1 MVDVIYGQRDKKQ
14 DKNKSSCKRRYEN
27 TCIVKKAGKIMIN
40 DSLVSVIIPVYNVEK
55 YLRRCVKSVMEQTYS
70 NIEIILINDGSTDRS
85 GEICC
90 ELEKEDERIVLVVK
104 DNNEGVSSTRNT
116 GLKMAR
122 GEYITFIDS
131 DDYVSKD
138 YIETLLHLCIK
149 NNAEISECSL
159 ISGSNDNYR
168 FDNKGNKE
176 EIFCGIEYLRN
187 MYSFSNSEGFPCK
200 LYKRYLFEG
209 IECPVGRIME
219 DVATT
224 YKVAYRAKRVV
235 YIREQLYYYFR
246 SNDSIIRSKFGLYR
260 LDGLK
265 LYEERFRFFLKIGE
279 RELYE
284 RAQQQYE
291 AVLLKWYYCVKK
303 YYPEEKI
310 TIKEMHKKICET
322 YLILKKSH
330 EIKTVVKI
338 GAFIG
343 THMPYCI
350 GMICDRLIL

>member
-1 MVDVIYGQRDKKQ
+1 M
-14 DKNKSSCKRRYEN
+14 S
-27 TCIVKKAGKIMIN
+27 N
-40 DSLVSVIIPVYNVEK
+40 DILISIIIPVYNVEK
-55 YLRRCVKSVMEQTYS
+55 YLERCIKSVIEQTYS
-70 NIEIILINDGSTDRS
+70 NIEIILINDGSTDKS

-90 ELEKEDERIVLVVK
+90 KFEKEDKRIVQITK
-104 DNNEGVSSTRNT
+104 DTNEGVASARNT
-116 GLKMAR
+116 GLKRAK
-122 GEYITFIDS
+122 GEYLAFIDS
-131 DDYVSKD
+131 DDYVCRN
-138 YIETLLHLCIK
+138 YIETLLELCLR
-149 NNAEISECSL
+149 NNAEISECGL
-159 ISGSNDNYR
+159 IVGEDDRYPFENRVGS
-168 FDNKGNKE
+168 KV
-176 EIFCGIEYLRN
+176 EIYDGIEYLRN

-246 SNDSIIRSKFGLYR
+246 SKDSIIRGKFGLYR

-265 LYEERFRFFLKIGE
+265 LYEERFHFFLKIGE

-303 YYPEEKI
+303 DYPEEKI